1 MTTLAITGI
10 NSYFARNVL
19 PRLEAD
25 PDVKKIVGIDIAP
38 LERDVEKVTFFRED
52 VRNKALPELLKGV
65 DTVLHLAFIVEEIH
79 NKKKT
84 HAINIEG
91 SKNVFESCAVSG
103 VKKIIYTSSI
113 AAYGAHP
120 DNPIGIT
127 EEYPLVAN
135 EDSYYSSDK
144 VAVERFLKDFREKHP
159 EIKITVLRPPII
171 IGPNLKNVFR
181 EMWEQKIALIP
192 KERDIPMQ
200 FLHEDDLGEALYLS
214 VKRDIPGTFNIATD
228 DSSSIQRL
236 YEIAGIK
243 TIKVSTK
250 GLKRLTNL
258 LFALRLYHSSQGW
271 VSLGEFPIVV
281 SNQQFKKRTGWQPH
295 YTTEGAFRDLLK
307 AIG

>member
-10 NSYFARNVL
+10 NSYFARMVL
-19 PRLEAD
+19 PKLEGD
-25 PDVKKIVGIDIAP
+25 PDIKKIVGIDVAP
-38 LERDVEKVTFFRED
+38 LERDVKKVEFFRED
-52 VRNKALPELLKGV
+52 VRSKELPGLLKGV

-79 NKKKT
+79 DKKKT
-84 HAINIEG
+84 HEINIDG
-91 SKNVFESCAVSG
+91 SKNVFRSCAASG

-127 EEYPLVAN
+127 EEYPLVEN
-135 EDSYYSSDK
+135 KDSYYSTDK
-144 VAVERFLKDFREKHP
+144 VAVERFLRDFREKHP
-159 EIKITVLRPPII
+159 EIIITVLRPPII
-171 IGPNLKNVFR
+171 IGPNLRNVFR
-181 EMWEQKIALIP
+181 EMWEKKIALIP

-214 VKRDIPGTFNIATD
+214 VKKDIPGTFNIASD
-228 DSSSIQRL
+228 DSSSMLRL

-243 TIKVSTK
+243 TIRVLTK
-250 GLKRLTNL
+250 RLKRLTNL

-281 SNQQFKKRTGWQPH
+281 SNEQFKKKAGWQPN
-295 YTTEGAFRDLLK
+295 YTTEGAFRDLMK
-307 AIG
+307 SIG

>member
-10 NSYFARNVL
+10 NSYFARTVL
-19 PRLEAD
+19 PRLAAD
-25 PDVKKIVGIDIAP
+25 PDIEKIVGIDIAP
-38 LERDVEKVTFFRED
+38 LEMDVKKVSFVRED
-52 VRNKALPELLKGV
+52 VRSKRLPELLKGV

-79 NKKKT
+79 DKKKT
-84 HAINIEG
+84 HAINVEG
-91 SKNVFESCAVSG
+91 SKNVFESCAASG
-103 VKKIIYTSSI
+103 VRKIIYTSSI

-144 VAVERFLKDFREKHP
+144 VAVEQLLKRFREEHP

-171 IGPNLKNVFR
+171 IGPNLRNVFR
-181 EMWEQKIALIP
+181 EIWEQKIALIP

-214 VKRDIPGTFNIATD
+214 VKKNIPGTFNIATD
-228 DSSSIQRL
+228 DSSSMQRL

-250 GLKRLTNL
+250 RLKTLTNV

-281 SNQQFKKRTGWQPH
+281 NNEQFKKKAGWQPN
-295 YTTEGAFRDLLK
+295 YTTEGAFRELLK